1 MDKFLERYNHPSL
14 NQEEI
19 DNINRPITSNET
31 ESVIKKK
38 TKTPTNKSPEPDSFT
53 SESYQTL
60 KEELTPTL
68 LTLV

>member
-1 MDKFLERYNHPSL
+1 MDKFLEWYNDPSL

-19 DNINRPITSNET
+19 DNMNRPITSNET
-31 ESVIKKK
+31 ELVIKKK
-38 TKTPTNKSPEPDSFT
+38 KTPTNKSPEPDGFS

>member
-14 NQEEI
+14 NQEGI

-38 TKTPTNKSPEPDSFT
+38 QKLQQTKVQNQIASQVNPTKH
-53 SESYQTL
+53 L
-60 KEELTPTL
+60 KKN
-68 LTLV
+68 